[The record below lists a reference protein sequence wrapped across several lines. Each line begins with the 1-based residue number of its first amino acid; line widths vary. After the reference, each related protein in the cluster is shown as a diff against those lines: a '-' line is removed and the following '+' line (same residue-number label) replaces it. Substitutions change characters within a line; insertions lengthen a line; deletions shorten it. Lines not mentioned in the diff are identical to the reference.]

1 MGRIAWI
8 GRNGKGKRDEGQ
20 GNRWREIWRERVGM
34 RWREMRGKGINITK
48 CKRDITLPSSPTP
61 RKAICLLD
69 EKGLSHTVNIK
80 RERG

>member
-20 GNRWREIWRERVGM
+20 GNRWRERVGM
-34 RWREMRGKGINITK
+34 RWREMRGKGINTTK
-48 CKRDITLPSSPTP
+48 CKRDLTLPSSPTS

-69 EKGLSHTVNIK
+69 EKVLSHTVNIK